1 VSPQS
6 FLFSKATF
14 EKLTRSGKILF
25 LLDGFDEIKTSQRTS
40 ALRKIDQLTRDFPAA
55 NIVVTSRPTDIF
67 NGWGPA
73 TIVKIRDYDLP
84 QILDLVDRSPIEGDV
99 KDAFRGK
106 VEYSY
111 IKSHK
116 KFLSNPLLCNMM
128 ILTFMRGGDIPKQ
141 KHIFYKKAFETLYR
155 HHDDMKFLYKRDY
168 HSELPEDVFTRLWRT
183 FCYFSYSERKFG
195 FDADQLKAFIDKS
208 ANYLSVEVDAKAV
221 ASDFVESLCIIV
233 KDGEQYSFLH
243 RSFQEY
249 GAALFICSERG
260 VNVFLS
266 LDRFNDNVNDDVLE
280 LALMTNRE
288 LVEQDYILPKLES
301 VIKQM
306 KRLRSIR
313 KKMKLFY
320 SGISLDK
327 NEADGDFELYFTI
340 PSRNS
345 QSISHFA
352 MFLRRNYR
360 PMFDQGPYQKLRSWL
375 RRLSREKGP
384 NRKDIGF
391 RVDLDDIDESSAAE
405 SPIVDLVKSYLD
417 AFAAI
422 RGEILERKKHQD
434 QMLKV

>member
-1 VSPQS
+1 
-6 FLFSKATF
+6 
-14 EKLTRSGKILF
+14 
-25 LLDGFDEIKTSQRTS
+25 
-40 ALRKIDQLTRDFPAA
+40 
-55 NIVVTSRPTDIF
+55 
-67 NGWGPA
+67 
-73 TIVKIRDYDLP
+73 
-84 QILDLVDRSPIEGDV
+84 
-99 KDAFRGK
+99 
-106 VEYSY
+106 
-111 IKSHK
+111 
-116 KFLSNPLLCNMM
+116 
-128 ILTFMRGGDIPKQ
+128 LTFMRGGDIPKQ